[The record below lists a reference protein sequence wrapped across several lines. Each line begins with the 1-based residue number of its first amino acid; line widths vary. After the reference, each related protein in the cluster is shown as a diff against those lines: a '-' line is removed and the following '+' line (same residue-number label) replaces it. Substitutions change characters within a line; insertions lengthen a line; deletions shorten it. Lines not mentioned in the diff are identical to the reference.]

1 MTNVPLISARYAPI
15 LPLSA
20 ATAARGGQVAD
31 SLHLTLD
38 EPTLR
43 HMDALASRWGLSRS
57 ALASF
62 LVNRAFLEERLR
74 DPEEA
79 K

>member
-1 MTNVPLISARYAPI
+1 MTNVPLISARDAPI
-15 LPLSA
+15 LPLHA
-20 ATAARGGQVAD
+20 VNTAGGGQVAG

-38 EPTLR
+38 ESTLR
-43 HMDALASRWGLSRS
+43 HIDVLASRWGLSRS

-62 LVNRAFLEERLR
+62 LVNRAFLEERIR
-74 DPEEA
+74 EENTT

>member
-1 MTNVPLISARYAPI
+1 M
-15 LPLSA
+15 
-20 ATAARGGQVAD
+20 AD